1 MRHITQDET
10 LLLREGIVSSL
21 TQNGTLDEI
30 EAGGLTFVFDGK
42 VKSSYVKA
50 STGVELLG
58 MKETYAVTAITVDGL
73 RLSGAYDVTGDEVAT
88 DLDPKELLVRRLHSR
103 VLHHPGTQP
112 ADSAVQFVHCA
123 VRLDAHVRLSYALA
137 ARQRGLAPVSCFRI
151 NSHNY

>member
-1 MRHITQDET
+1 MMRHITQDET

-88 DLDPKELLVRRLHSR
+88 DLDPKELLVRYRDDCFTVEVNPEPASLRTGRESR
-103 VLHHPGTQP
+103 KRRHLPFQGKKHTRR
-112 ADSAVQFVHCA
+112 SAS
-123 VRLDAHVRLSYALA
+123 VR
-137 ARQRGLAPVSCFRI
+137 
-151 NSHNY
+151 